1 MNNAWSKIK
10 LERNENFIFVIVVCL
25 SIMSAVMSEK
35 SKNSLCTKNVRITH
49 PKYNGERL
57 LPYLV
62 GPARA
67 QDQGDVDGFRQA
79 PRSKLQLTL
88 VSSFAPVDSG

>member
-10 LERNENFIFVIVVCL
+10 LERNKHFIFVIVVCL

-49 PKYNGERL
+49 PKYNWERL

-62 GPARA
+62 EPTQA
-67 QDQGDVDGFRQA
+67 QHQGDVEGR
-79 PRSKLQLTL
+79 LQEPGLRL
-88 VSSFAPVDSG
+88 LGSFAPVDSS